1 MHDTSLSKCNVTINV
16 LANATIVLITTSISK
31 LIYIFR
37 PMEMKQRGGVSSGMQ
52 LGRFQ
57 FYIQVTQVTTTTDN
71 NLQLY
76 KVSTTTKQKQ
86 NNSKKQTD
94 RQTDREIFILRFASI
109 WASGYIG
116 SNQEARLHFYHPTMV
131 DMRRGCQ

>member
-94 RQTDREIFILRFASI
+94 RQTDRQRDFHFALCIDLGIRPHRKQSRSS
-109 WASGYIG
+109 AAFLSPDHG
-116 SNQEARLHFYHPTMV
+116 
-131 DMRRGCQ
+131 